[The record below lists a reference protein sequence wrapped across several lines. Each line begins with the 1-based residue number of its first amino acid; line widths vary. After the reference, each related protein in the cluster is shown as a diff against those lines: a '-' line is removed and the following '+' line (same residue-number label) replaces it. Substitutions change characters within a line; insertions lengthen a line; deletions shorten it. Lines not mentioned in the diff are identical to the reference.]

1 MACGDALAAFIVS
14 DVMRPC
20 TIFVSSRDLV
30 TRARAIMR
38 ENGLRTIPVID
49 GGRLE
54 GIITPKEVMHVT
66 STRSNIPVAGIMFST
81 RMLTTPSMAMSELA
95 RQMVNLDV
103 NDMPVVQSPTDR
115 TVVGLIK
122 MEDVLGKI
130 SSKLPKEMAVKEAM
144 VKDVVTCDEDDEIAR
159 IWELM
164 ERTRYSGLPVVR
176 HDSARHIKRVVGMIT
191 RSDIIGSGAT
201 RISEESSKGRASAKV
216 KSLMRTSVITVS
228 PQTPIVE
235 AIELMVKRNVGRLP
249 VTDKDNLVGII
260 CRSDVVSAA
269 CG

>member
-1 MACGDALAAFIVS
+1 
-14 DVMRPC
+14 
-20 TIFVSSRDLV
+20 
-30 TRARAIMR
+30 MR
-38 ENGLRTIPVID
+38 ENGLRTLPVID

-54 GIITPKEVMHVT
+54 GIITPREVMHVT

-81 RMLTTPSMAMSELA
+81 RMLTTPSMGLLELA
-95 RQMVNLDV
+95 RQMVDLDV
-103 NDMPVVQSPTDR
+103 NDIPVVQSPTDR

-130 SSKLPKEMAVKEAM
+130 SSKLPKELAVKEFM
-144 VKDVVTCDEDDEIAR
+144 VGDVATCSEDDEITR
-159 IWELM
+159 VWELM

-176 HDSARHIKRVVGMIT
+176 YDSTRHIKRVVGMIT

-201 RISEESSKGRASAKV
+201 RISEESSKGRTAAKV
-216 KSLMRTSVITVS
+216 KSLMRAPVISVS
-228 PQTPIVE
+228 SQTPVVE
-235 AIELMVKRNVGRLP
+235 AIELMIKRNFGRLP
-249 VTDKDNLVGII
+249 VIDKDNLVGII